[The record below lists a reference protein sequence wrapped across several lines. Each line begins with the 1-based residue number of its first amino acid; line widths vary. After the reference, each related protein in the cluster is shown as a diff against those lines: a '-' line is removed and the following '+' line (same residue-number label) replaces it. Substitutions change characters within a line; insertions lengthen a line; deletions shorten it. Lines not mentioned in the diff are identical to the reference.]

1 MSDTEKSTSAASAA
15 ATADVTDTVP
25 SGSTALTTTSDDRDK
40 KRALDDSDEHDSDSE
55 DRRHKRAAVNDSD
68 SSSPQRPQHRRRN
81 SDDASRKHEATEGDI
96 PPTTALRSIVSTKDA
111 GVIIGKSGK
120 NVSEIRDQSGAKV
133 TISEMIP
140 GAYERILTVSGPLDT
155 VAKAYSLVAQKVIAE
170 HIEPDAAPET
180 ESTAI
185 RLLVSHH
192 RMGSVIGKAG
202 SKIKEIQD
210 ASGAR
215 LVASEEILPGS
226 TERTITI
233 TGVPD
238 AIHIAVYHVGVVLQE
253 HSERDRTANIIP
265 YRPMGRSGGGGGAA
279 GGYQGGPSGMGGYPS
294 HHGHPSSHHQSYY
307 GGYPQGGMGGY
318 GQDYMGG
325 PSASRGGNSGGAMI
339 PHGSVAQQIYI
350 PNDMVGSVI
359 GKGGSKINEI
369 RQMSGSHIKIS
380 EPLNNG
386 SNERLVTVTGTPESN
401 QMAIY
406 MLYQRLENEKARQ

>member
-1 MSDTEKSTSAASAA
+1 MSDTEKNISE
-15 ATADVTDTVP
+15 
-25 SGSTALTTTSDDRDK
+25 DREK
-40 KRALDDSDEHDSDSE
+40 KRSLPADDSDEHDSDSE
-55 DRRHKRAAVNDSD
+55 DRRHKRAAVNDSN

-81 SDDASRKHEATEGDI
+81 SDDASRKEAAEGDI

-120 NVSEIRDQSGAKV
+120 NVSEIREQSGAKV
-133 TISEMIP
+133 TISEMVP

-155 VAKAYSLVAQKVIAE
+155 VAKAYSLVAQKIIAE
-170 HIEPDAAPET
+170 HIEPDAAPDT

-185 RLLVSHH
+185 RLLVAHH
-192 RMGSVIGKAG
+192 RMGSVIGKGGA
-202 SKIKEIQD
+202 KIKEIQD

-215 LVASEEILPGS
+215 LVASEEILPAS

-253 HSERDRTANIIP
+253 HSERDRTVSVIP
-265 YRPMGRSGGGGGAA
+265 YRPMGRSAYPGPPA
-279 GGYQGGPSGMGGYPS
+279 GGMGGYPP
-294 HHGHPSSHHQSYY
+294 HHSSSSHHHQQPYY
-307 GGYPQGGMGGY
+307 GGYPSHGGMGY
-318 GQDYMGG
+318 GQDYL
-325 PSASRGGNSGGAMI
+325 PPSRGGSHGGYSHGGASAGGI
-339 PHGSVAQQIYI
+339 GGPGSVAQQIFI

-369 RQMSGSHIKIS
+369 RQMSGSHIKIA
-380 EPLNNG
+380 EPQNNG
-386 SNERLVTVTGTPESN
+386 SNERLVTITGTHESN

-406 MLYQRLENEKARQ
+406 MLYQRLESEKARQ

>member
-1 MSDTEKSTSAASAA
+1 MSDTEKAS
-15 ATADVTDTVP
+15 VE
-25 SGSTALTTTSDDRDK
+25 DREK
-40 KRALDDSDEHDSDSE
+40 KRSLPTDDSDDHDSDSE
-55 DRRHKRAAVNDSD
+55 DRRHKRAAVNDSN

-81 SDDASRKHEATEGDI
+81 SDDASRTKSEVVEGDI

-120 NVSEIRDQSGAKV
+120 NVSEIREQSGAKV

-185 RLLVSHH
+185 RLLVAHH
-192 RMGSVIGKAG
+192 RMGSVIGKGG

-215 LVASEEILPGS
+215 LVASEEILPAS

-253 HSERDRTANIIP
+253 HNERDRNISVIP
-265 YRPMGRSGGGGGAA
+265 YRPMGRHPGGFQGMPA
-279 GGYQGGPSGMGGYPS
+279 GGMGGYPP
-294 HHGHPSSHHQSYY
+294 HHGSSHHHQQPYY
-307 GGYPQGGMGGY
+307 GGYPSHGGMGY
-318 GQDYMGG
+318 GQDYMG
-325 PSASRGGNSGGAMI
+325 PSSRGSGGYGGGSSGGAMGG
-339 PHGSVAQQIYI
+339 PGGSIAQQIYI

-369 RQMSGSHIKIS
+369 RQMSGSHIKIA
-380 EPLNNG
+380 EPSNNG
-386 SNERLVTVTGTPESN
+386 GNERLVTITGTQEAN

-406 MLYQRLENEKARQ
+406 MLYQRLEQEKNRQ

>member
-1 MSDTEKSTSAASAA
+1 MSDTEKTS
-15 ATADVTDTVP
+15 VEE
-25 SGSTALTTTSDDRDK
+25 REK
-40 KRALDDSDEHDSDSE
+40 KRSLPTDDSDDHDSDSE
-55 DRRHKRAAVNDSD
+55 DRRHKRAAVNDSN

-81 SDDASRKHEATEGDI
+81 SDDASRAKAEGAEGDI

-120 NVSEIRDQSGAKV
+120 NVSEIREQSGAKV

-185 RLLVSHH
+185 RLLVAHH
-192 RMGSVIGKAG
+192 RMGSVIGKLG
-202 SKIKEIQD
+202 SKIKEIQE

-215 LVASEEILPGS
+215 LVASEEILPAS

-238 AIHIAVYHVGVVLQE
+238 AIHIAVYHG
-253 HSERDRTANIIP
+253 P
-265 YRPMGRSGGGGGAA
+265 PA
-279 GGYQGGPSGMGGYPS
+279 GGMGGYPP
-294 HHGHPSSHHQSYY
+294 HHGSSSHHHHQQPYY
-307 GGYPQGGMGGY
+307 GGYPSHGGMGY
-318 GQDYMGG
+318 GQDYMP
-325 PSASRGGNSGGAMI
+325 PSSSRGGSGGHGGYGSSGGAAAGAGGMSGG
-339 PHGSVAQQIYI
+339 PGSVAQQIFI

-359 GKGGSKINEI
+359 GKG
-369 RQMSGSHIKIS
+369 
-380 EPLNNG
+380 
-386 SNERLVTVTGTPESN
+386 
-401 QMAIY
+401 
-406 MLYQRLENEKARQ
+406 

>member
-1 MSDTEKSTSAASAA
+1 MSDTEKTSVEA
-15 ATADVTDTVP
+15 
-25 SGSTALTTTSDDRDK
+25 REEK
-40 KRALDDSDEHDSDSE
+40 KRSLPTEDSDEHDSDSE
-55 DRRHKRAAVNDSD
+55 DRRHKRAAVNDSN

-81 SDDASRKHEATEGDI
+81 SDDASRVKTDAAEGDV

-120 NVSEIRDQSGAKV
+120 NVSEIREQSGAKV

-185 RLLVSHH
+185 RLLVAHH
-192 RMGSVIGKAG
+192 RMGSVIGKGG

-215 LVASEEILPGS
+215 LVASEEILPAS

-253 HSERDRTANIIP
+253 HNERDRNVSVIP
-265 YRPMGRSGGGGGAA
+265 YRPMGRHSGGSFQGMPPA
-279 GGYQGGPSGMGGYPS
+279 GGMGGYPS
-294 HHGHPSSHHQSYY
+294 HPGSSHHHQQPYY
-307 GGYPQGGMGGY
+307 GGYPSHGGMGY
-318 GQDYMGG
+318 GQDYMG
-325 PSASRGGNSGGAMI
+325 PSSRGSGGYGGGSSGGGAGAGSMTG
-339 PHGSVAQQIYI
+339 PGGSVAQQIYI

-369 RQMSGSHIKIS
+369 RQMSGSHIKIA
-380 EPLNNG
+380 EPSNSG
-386 SNERLVTVTGTPESN
+386 GNERLVTITGTPEAN

-406 MLYQRLENEKARQ
+406 MLYQRLEQEKNRQ

>member
-1 MSDTEKSTSAASAA
+1 MSDTEKI
-15 ATADVTDTVP
+15 TVE
-25 SGSTALTTTSDDRDK
+25 DREK
-40 KRALDDSDEHDSDSE
+40 KRSLPTDDSDEHDSDSE
-55 DRRHKRAAVNDSD
+55 DRRHKRAAVNDSN

-81 SDDASRKHEATEGDI
+81 SDDASRKEAAEGDI

-111 GVIIGKSGK
+111 GVIIGKAGK
-120 NVSEIRDQSGAKV
+120 NVSEIREQSGAKV
-133 TISEMIP
+133 TISEMVP

-170 HIEPDAAPET
+170 HIEPDAAPEN

-192 RMGSVIGKAG
+192 RMGSVIGKGGA
-202 SKIKEIQD
+202 KIKEIQD

-215 LVASEEILPGS
+215 LVASEEILPAS

-253 HSERDRTANIIP
+253 HSERDRNLTVVP
-265 YRPMGRSGGGGGAA
+265 YRPMGRGAYSGPPA
-279 GGYQGGPSGMGGYPS
+279 SGSMSSYPP
-294 HHGHPSSHHQSYY
+294 HHGSSSHHHQQPYY
-307 GGYPQGGMGGY
+307 GGYPPHGSMGY
-318 GQDYMGG
+318 GQDYMPPSRGG
-325 PSASRGGNSGGAMI
+325 SSHGSYGSHGGNSGPSAMGG
-339 PHGSVAQQIYI
+339 PGSVAQQIFI

-369 RQMSGSHIKIS
+369 RQMSGSHIKIA
-380 EPLNNG
+380 EPQNNG
-386 SNERLVTVTGTPESN
+386 SNERLVTITGTPESN

-406 MLYQRLENEKARQ
+406 MLYQRLESEKARQ

>member
-1 MSDTEKSTSAASAA
+1 M
-15 ATADVTDTVP
+15 
-25 SGSTALTTTSDDRDK
+25 
-40 KRALDDSDEHDSDSE
+40 
-55 DRRHKRAAVNDSD
+55 
-68 SSSPQRPQHRRRN
+68 
-81 SDDASRKHEATEGDI
+81 
-96 PPTTALRSIVSTKDA
+96 
-111 GVIIGKSGK
+111 
-120 NVSEIRDQSGAKV
+120 
-133 TISEMIP
+133 
-140 GAYERILTVSGPLDT
+140 
-155 VAKAYSLVAQKVIAE
+155 IAE

-215 LVASEEILPGS
+215 LVASEEILPSS

-253 HSERDRTANIIP
+253 HSERDRTANVIP
-265 YRPMGRSGGGGGAA
+265 YRPMGRSGGGG
-279 GGYQGGPSGMGGYPS
+279 YPGGPSGMGGYPS
-294 HHGHPSSHHQSYY
+294 HAPSSHHHQSYY
-307 GGYPQGGMGGY
+307 GGYPPQGGMGGY
-318 GQDYMGG
+318 GQDYMGH
-325 PSASRGGNSGGAMI
+325 PSSSSSSRGGSGGHHGGGGGGGGGGAMI

-386 SNERLVTVTGTPESN
+386 GNERLVTVTGTPESN

>member
-1 MSDTEKSTSAASAA
+1 MSDTEKN
-15 ATADVTDTVP
+15 TVE
-25 SGSTALTTTSDDRDK
+25 DREK
-40 KRALDDSDEHDSDSE
+40 KRSLPADDSDEHDSDSE
-55 DRRHKRAAVNDSD
+55 DRRHKRAAVNDSN

-81 SDDASRKHEATEGDI
+81 SDDASRKEGAEGDV

-120 NVSEIRDQSGAKV
+120 NVSEIREQSGAKV
-133 TISEMIP
+133 TISEMVP

-155 VAKAYSLVAQKVIAE
+155 VAKAYSLVAQKIIAE

-185 RLLVSHH
+185 RLLVAHH
-192 RMGSVIGKAG
+192 RMGSVIGKGGA
-202 SKIKEIQD
+202 KIKEIQD

-215 LVASEEILPGS
+215 LVASEEILPAS

-253 HSERDRTANIIP
+253 HSERDRTASVIP
-265 YRPMGRSGGGGGAA
+265 YRPMGRGAYPGPPA
-279 GGYQGGPSGMGGYPS
+279 GGMSGYPPHHSSSSHHHQQPYYGGYPS
-294 HHGHPSSHHQSYY
+294 H
-307 GGYPQGGMGGY
+307 GGMGY
-318 GQDYMGG
+318 GQDYMPPSRGSGGHGGGYGGHGGSSSAGAVGG
-325 PSASRGGNSGGAMI
+325 P
-339 PHGSVAQQIYI
+339 GSVAQQIFI

-369 RQMSGSHIKIS
+369 RQMSGSHIKIA
-380 EPLNNG
+380 EPQNNG
-386 SNERLVTVTGTPESN
+386 SNERLVTITGTQESN

-406 MLYQRLENEKARQ
+406 MLYQRLESEKARQ

>member
-1 MSDTEKSTSAASAA
+1 MSDTEKTS
-15 ATADVTDTVP
+15 VEE
-25 SGSTALTTTSDDRDK
+25 REK
-40 KRALDDSDEHDSDSE
+40 KRSLPTDDSDDHDSDSE
-55 DRRHKRAAVNDSD
+55 DRRHKRAAVNDSN

-81 SDDASRKHEATEGDI
+81 SDDASRVKADGAEGDI

-120 NVSEIRDQSGAKV
+120 NVSEIREQSGAKV

-185 RLLVSHH
+185 RLLVAHH
-192 RMGSVIGKAG
+192 RMGSVIGKLG
-202 SKIKEIQD
+202 SKIKEIQE

-215 LVASEEILPGS
+215 LVASEEILPAS

-253 HSERDRTANIIP
+253 HSERDRNASVIP
-265 YRPMGRSGGGGGAA
+265 YRPMGRSAFQGPPA
-279 GGYQGGPSGMGGYPS
+279 GGMGGYPP
-294 HHGHPSSHHQSYY
+294 HHGSSSHHHHQQPYY
-307 GGYPQGGMGGY
+307 GGYPSHGGMGY
-318 GQDYMGG
+318 GQDYMP
-325 PSASRGGNSGGAMI
+325 PSSSRGGSGGHGGYSGSGGAAGGAGGMSGG
-339 PHGSVAQQIYI
+339 PGSVAQQIFI

-369 RQMSGSHIKIS
+369 RQMSGSHIKIA
-380 EPLNNG
+380 EPQNNG
-386 SNERLVTVTGTPESN
+386 ANERLVTITGTPESN

-406 MLYQRLENEKARQ
+406 MLYQRLESEKARQ

>member
-1 MSDTEKSTSAASAA
+1 MSDTEKN
-15 ATADVTDTVP
+15 TVE
-25 SGSTALTTTSDDRDK
+25 DREK
-40 KRALDDSDEHDSDSE
+40 KRSLPTDDSDEHDSDSE
-55 DRRHKRAAVNDSD
+55 DRRHKRAAVNDSN

-81 SDDASRKHEATEGDI
+81 SDDAARKEPTEGDI

-120 NVSEIRDQSGAKV
+120 NVSEIREQSGAKV
-133 TISEMIP
+133 TISEMVP

-170 HIEPDAAPET
+170 HIEPDAAPES
-180 ESTAI
+180 ESTSI

-192 RMGSVIGKAG
+192 RMGSVIGKGGA
-202 SKIKEIQD
+202 KIKEIQD

-215 LVASEEILPGS
+215 LVASEEILPAS

-253 HSERDRTANIIP
+253 HSERDRNLTVMP
-265 YRPMGRSGGGGGAA
+265 YRPMGRGAYSGPPA
-279 GGYQGGPSGMGGYPS
+279 SGMGGYPS
-294 HHGHPSSHHQSYY
+294 HHGPSSHHPQQSYY
-307 GGYPQGGMGGY
+307 GGYPSHSGMGY
-318 GQDYMGG
+318 GQDYMPPSRGSGHGNYGVHGGSGGSSGAMGG
-325 PSASRGGNSGGAMI
+325 P
-339 PHGSVAQQIYI
+339 GSVAQQIFI

-369 RQMSGSHIKIS
+369 RQMSGSHIKIA
-380 EPLNNG
+380 EPQNNG
-386 SNERLVTVTGTPESN
+386 SNERLVTITGTPESN

-406 MLYQRLENEKARQ
+406 MLYQRLESEKARQ

>member
-1 MSDTEKSTSAASAA
+1 MSDTEKN
-15 ATADVTDTVP
+15 TVE
-25 SGSTALTTTSDDRDK
+25 DREK
-40 KRALDDSDEHDSDSE
+40 KRSLPTDDSDEHDSDSE
-55 DRRHKRAAVNDSD
+55 DRRHKRAAVNDSN

-81 SDDASRKHEATEGDI
+81 SDDASRKEGAEGDI

-155 VAKAYSLVAQKVIAE
+155 VAKAYSLVAQKIIAE

-185 RLLVSHH
+185 RLLVAHH
-192 RMGSVIGKAG
+192 RMGSVIGKGGA
-202 SKIKEIQD
+202 KIKEIQD

-215 LVASEEILPGS
+215 LVASEEILPAS

-238 AIHIAVYHVGVVLQE
+238 AIHIAV
-253 HSERDRTANIIP
+253 
-265 YRPMGRSGGGGGAA
+265 PMGRGA
-279 GGYQGGPSGMGGYPS
+279 YPGPPAAGMGGYPS
-294 HHGHPSSHHQSYY
+294 HHGSSSHHHHQQPYY
-307 GGYPQGGMGGY
+307 GGYPSHGGMGY
-318 GQDYMGG
+318 GQDYMP
-325 PSASRGGNSGGAMI
+325 PSRSGGGHGGYGAHGGAGGAASVGS
-339 PHGSVAQQIYI
+339 PGSVAQQIFI

-369 RQMSGSHIKIS
+369 RQMSGSHIKIA
-380 EPLNNG
+380 EPQNNG
-386 SNERLVTVTGTPESN
+386 SNERLVTITGTPESN

-406 MLYQRLENEKARQ
+406 MLYQRLESEKARQ

>member
-1 MSDTEKSTSAASAA
+1 MSDTEKN
-15 ATADVTDTVP
+15 TAE
-25 SGSTALTTTSDDRDK
+25 DREK
-40 KRALDDSDEHDSDSE
+40 KRSLPTDDSDEHDSDSE
-55 DRRHKRAAVNDSD
+55 DRRHKRAAVNDSN

-81 SDDASRKHEATEGDI
+81 SDDAARKEGADGDV

-120 NVSEIRDQSGAKV
+120 NVSEIREQSGAKV

-155 VAKAYSLVAQKVIAE
+155 VAKAYSLVAQKIIAE

-185 RLLVSHH
+185 RLLVAHH
-192 RMGSVIGKAG
+192 RMGSVIGKGGA
-202 SKIKEIQD
+202 KIKEIQD

-215 LVASEEILPGS
+215 LVASEEILPAS

-253 HSERDRTANIIP
+253 HSERDRTVSVIP
-265 YRPMGRSGGGGGAA
+265 YRPMGRGAYSGGPPA
-279 GGYQGGPSGMGGYPS
+279 GGMGGYPP
-294 HHGHPSSHHQSYY
+294 HHGSSSHHQQPYY
-307 GGYPQGGMGGY
+307 GGYPSHGGMGY
-318 GQDYMGG
+318 GQDYMPSSRSGGGGGGGHGGYGSHGGSGG
-325 PSASRGGNSGGAMI
+325 PAGGA
-339 PHGSVAQQIYI
+339 PSVPPGSVAQQIFI

-369 RQMSGSHIKIS
+369 RQMSGSHIKIA
-380 EPLNNG
+380 EPQNNG
-386 SNERLVTVTGTPESN
+386 SNERLVTITGTPESN

-406 MLYQRLENEKARQ
+406 MLYQRLESEKARQ